1 VPLYALASREY
12 LTASIAT
19 RSLRT
24 RFTSAKDSAMTEPT
38 PEREHPP
45 SSDATFAMR
54 LLTIPEVAE
63 MCGLSQKSIRRAIDR
78 GDLPAM
84 KLCSRLRI
92 APGDVAAWYRGNLVV
107 PTDTDALFAD
117 PRGGRRRRRRPPA
130 IGGLREL
137 LDEQ

>member
-1 VPLYALASREY
+1 
-12 LTASIAT
+12 
-19 RSLRT
+19 
-24 RFTSAKDSAMTEPT
+24 MTEPT
-38 PEREHPP
+38 PEREQPP
-45 SSDATFAMR
+45 ADARLVMR
-54 LLTIPEVAE
+54 LLTIPEVAQ
-63 MCGLSQKSIRRAIDR
+63 MCGLSEKSIRRAIDR

-92 APGDVAAWYRGNLVV
+92 APDDVAAWYRGSLVV

-130 IGGLREL
+130 IGGLRGL

>member
-1 VPLYALASREY
+1 
-12 LTASIAT
+12 
-19 RSLRT
+19 
-24 RFTSAKDSAMTEPT
+24 MTEPT

-45 SSDATFAMR
+45 SSDATFAIR
-54 LLTIPEVAE
+54 LLTIPEVAD

-92 APGDVAAWYRGNLVV
+92 SPDDVAAWYRGNLVV

-117 PRGGRRRRRRPPA
+117 PHGGRRRRRRPPA